1 MNPILFAA
9 DATTF
14 TTNGLGRM
22 ADAISCVVEE
32 ERNGVYELEM
42 KYPVDGLHFSDL
54 ALEMILYSRHCDA
67 TDLQPFRIYRITKPL
82 NGIVTVNARHIS
94 YDLNKIVV
102 KAFDAAAI
110 GEAFLDFPL
119 NAINSCPFT
128 FVTDKTT
135 SGNFSVRVPSSIR
148 SVLGGVQGSI
158 LDVYGGGEYEWDHFT
173 VKLHSARGT
182 ASGVT
187 IRYGKN
193 LSDMTHIDDSEDQYD
208 GVAPFW
214 DGEGGP
220 VVINEGAIYK
230 TGATGTRTVPLDLS
244 QEFQTKPTKAQL
256 KTKATSYLNSSDNTV
271 PDESIKISFVQLW
284 QTEEYKNYAPL
295 QRLKLCDT
303 AEVIYTKIGVKVTAK
318 VIGVRYNVLLER
330 YDEMELGDPRK
341 SLATTL
347 SKSAAQA
354 ERAERIAEAAATESE
369 VAAAIQAN
377 SDKIT
382 GALGGYVIIE
392 PNSST
397 GYPERILV
405 MDTASTS
412 TAQNVVQ
419 INKNGIG
426 FSTTG
431 INGPYSTAW
440 TIGGS
445 FTAAFIAT
453 WSLSA
458 AQITSGTMSAARI
471 LGGTLKI
478 GGTANGTGGN
488 GIIDIYNSSNTR
500 VGRWNVNGLTIG
512 SHFAVDMSGNIT
524 ASGGTIGGFTIGS
537 SSLRNGMTSRDDTEN
552 NGVWVGTNGI
562 ALGAGKFRV
571 TSSGALTSTSGRIGN
586 WRIGANQISSYPD
599 MTSGT
604 AGTQYQVQLQS
615 QASIGA
621 TDWAIDVRHRSWDGS
636 SYGSWHANLII
647 QYNGKTTFAA
657 DPETGQCV
665 GTNYTSTPANGTVN
679 RQFVMDNSRFIFY
692 RNETVSGTS
701 TEFWTAF
708 FDTGVYQHT
717 KSDNSKIWTR
727 YGGMFTYPTNVV
739 GFGTT
744 QTGSTQTAL
753 TSAKNLVFFYM
764 GRENSSNGQTG
775 VNVSNRDLYMQT
787 CKIVNAGQIEGT
799 RFRVKGSSASNTG
812 FCVRGKN
819 EQVSGVD
826 AFYQMGYQN
835 GNTFFFLNES
845 QISSITPG
853 TSDRNKKK
861 NIAPIDSDIV
871 DRISKVELKQF
882 NYRKNTIFDEA
893 RHFGAIAQDVQ
904 EALGETDTNI
914 VYETP
919 DTGTLN
925 LNYTEFLILRLAAA
939 EKRIAALEARE
950 EKQ

>member
-1 MNPILFAA
+1 MKPILFNA

-32 ERNGVYELEM
+32 ERNGVFELEM
-42 KYPVDGLHFSDL
+42 KYPIDGLHFSDL
-54 ALEMILYSRHCDA
+54 DIDKILYCRHCDA

-135 SGNFSVRVPSSIR
+135 VGNFSVEVPSTIR

-193 LSDMTHIDDSEDQYD
+193 LSDMTHIFNTEDQYD
-208 GVAPFW
+208 GVAPYW

-220 VVINEGAIYK
+220 VVLSEGAIYK

-244 QEFQTKPTKAQL
+244 QEWQSAPTETQL
-256 KTKATSYLNSSDNTV
+256 RNTATSYLNSTDNTT
-271 PDESIKISFVQLW
+271 PDENIKISFVQLW
-284 QTEEYKNYAPL
+284 QTEEYKDYAPL

-303 AEVIYTKIGVKVTAK
+303 AEVIYNRIGVKVTAK
-318 VIGVRYNVLLER
+318 VIGVKYNVLLER

-354 ERAERIAEAAATESE
+354 ERAEKIAESAVTESE

-405 MDTASTS
+405 MDTADTS

-419 INKNGIG
+419 INQNGIG
-426 FSTTG
+426 FSQTG

-440 TIGGS
+440 SIDGS
-445 FTAAFIAT
+445 FTSTFIST

-458 AQITSGTMSAARI
+458 ALITSGTMSAARI

-488 GIIDIYNSSNTR
+488 GIIDIYNSSPGMDETTLAER
-500 VGRWNVNGLTIG
+500 VADAIQ
-512 SHFAVDMSGNIT
+512 
-524 ASGGTIGGFTIGS
+524 
-537 SSLRNGMTSRDDTEN
+537 
-552 NGVWVGTNGI
+552 
-562 ALGAGKFRV
+562 FRV
-571 TSSGALTSTSGRIGN
+571 DAEGA
-586 WRIGANQISSYPD
+586 
-599 MTSGT
+599 
-604 AGTQYQVQLQS
+604 V
-615 QASIGA
+615 
-621 TDWAIDVRHRSWDGS
+621 WA
-636 SYGSWHANLII
+636 
-647 QYNGKTTFAA
+647 
-657 DPETGQCV
+657 
-665 GTNYTSTPANGTVN
+665 
-679 RQFVMDNSRFIFY
+679 
-692 RNETVSGTS
+692 
-701 TEFWTAF
+701 
-708 FDTGVYQHT
+708 
-717 KSDNSKIWTR
+717 
-727 YGGMFTYPTNVV
+727 
-739 GFGTT
+739 
-744 QTGSTQTAL
+744 
-753 TSAKNLVFFYM
+753 
-764 GRENSSNGQTG
+764 
-775 VNVSNRDLYMQT
+775 
-787 CKIVNAGQIEGT
+787 
-799 RFRVKGSSASNTG
+799 
-812 FCVRGKN
+812 
-819 EQVSGVD
+819 
-826 AFYQMGYQN
+826 
-835 GNTFFFLNES
+835 
-845 QISSITPG
+845 
-853 TSDRNKKK
+853 
-861 NIAPIDSDIV
+861 
-871 DRISKVELKQF
+871 
-882 NYRKNTIFDEA
+882 
-893 RHFGAIAQDVQ
+893 
-904 EALGETDTNI
+904 
-914 VYETP
+914 
-919 DTGTLN
+919 
-925 LNYTEFLILRLAAA
+925 
-939 EKRIAALEARE
+939 
-950 EKQ
+950 